1 MKIKFKKALSEK
13 LKDMGLTEKAID
25 DLVEIGCEGLKDDA
39 SDEDINQKVDLL
51 VPYAKIMQ
59 GEITRKTRK
68 TTTHNQ
74 TEPPKDGEVEGED
87 ARIAAIIAKQ
97 LAPLTETVNSLKA
110 ENEALK
116 AEKAKGERS
125 ALIAEKAKKLG
136 IPDFLLK
143 NLVAS
148 DGDTSKFEAG
158 IWYREGGAGKNG
170 GFGVHIFSAVPGLD
184 DPMIEQLLVR
194 RRRGSSAGRAR

>member
-51 VPYAKIMQ
+51 VPYAKVMQ

-68 TTTHNQ
+68 PNHQTKTT
-74 TEPPKDGEVEGED
+74 EEVEVEGEQD
-87 ARIAAIIAKQ
+87 AKIAAIIAKQ
-97 LAPLTETVNSLKA
+97 LAPLTQSINDLKA

-116 AEKAKGERS
+116 AAKAKGERD
-125 ALIAEKAKKLG
+125 AQIAEKAKNLG
-136 IPDFLLK
+136 IPEFLLK
-143 NLVAS
+143 DRTFPEDADLDKVLGDFKNDLVSHNLMP
-148 DGDTSKFEAG
+148 K
-158 IWYREGGAGKNG
+158 GAAQETGK
-170 GFGVHIFSAVPGLD
+170 IEDQMKADADAWAKGLPD
-184 DPMIEQLLVR
+184 NN
-194 RRRGSSAGRAR
+194 

>member
-25 DLVEIGCEGLKDDA
+25 DLVELGCKGLKDDS
-39 SDEDINQKVDLL
+39 SDEDINKAVDLL
-51 VPYAKIMQ
+51 VPYAKVMQ

-68 TTTHNQ
+68 PNHNQ
-74 TEPPKDGEVEGED
+74 TETHEDEVQVEGED
-87 ARIAAIIAKQ
+87 AKIAAIIAKQ
-97 LAPLTETVNSLKA
+97 LAPITEQLKTLQS
-110 ENEALK
+110 ENDALK

-143 NLVAS
+143 GRTFADDADLDKELGDFKNELVSHSLMPKDAAQE
-148 DGDTSKFEAG
+148 T
-158 IWYREGGAGKNG
+158 GK
-170 GFGVHIFSAVPGLD
+170 VEDQMKADADAWAKGLPD
-184 DPMIEQLLVR
+184 NN
-194 RRRGSSAGRAR
+194 

>member
-51 VPYAKIMQ
+51 VPYAKVMQ

-68 TTTHNQ
+68 PNHQTKTT
-74 TEPPKDGEVEGED
+74 EEVEVEGEQD
-87 ARIAAIIAKQ
+87 AKIAAIIAKQ
-97 LAPLTETVNSLKA
+97 LAPLTQSINDLKA

-116 AEKAKGERS
+116 AAKAKGERD
-125 ALIAEKAKKLG
+125 AQIAEKAKKLG
-136 IPDFLLK
+136 IPEFLLK
-143 NLVAS
+143 DRTFPEDADLDKVLGDFKNDLVSHNLMPKGAAQETGKIEDQMKS
-148 DGDTSKFEAG
+148 DADAWAK
-158 IWYREGGAGKNG
+158 
-170 GFGVHIFSAVPGLD
+170 GLPD
-184 DPMIEQLLVR
+184 NN
-194 RRRGSSAGRAR
+194 

>member
-51 VPYAKIMQ
+51 VPYAKVMQ

-68 TTTHNQ
+68 PNHQTKTT
-74 TEPPKDGEVEGED
+74 EEVEVEGEQD
-87 ARIAAIIAKQ
+87 AKIAAIIAKQ
-97 LAPLTETVNSLKA
+97 LAPLTQSINDLKA

-116 AEKAKGERS
+116 AAKAKGERD
-125 ALIAEKAKKLG
+125 AQIAEKAKKLG
-136 IPDFLLK
+136 IPEFLLK
-143 NLVAS
+143 DRTFPEDADLDKVLGDFKNDLVSHNLMP
-148 DGDTSKFEAG
+148 K
-158 IWYREGGAGKNG
+158 GAAQETGK
-170 GFGVHIFSAVPGLD
+170 IEDQMKADADAWTKGLPD
-184 DPMIEQLLVR
+184 NN
-194 RRRGSSAGRAR
+194 

>member
-51 VPYAKIMQ
+51 VPYAKVMQ

-68 TTTHNQ
+68 PNHQTKTT
-74 TEPPKDGEVEGED
+74 EEVEVEGEQD
-87 ARIAAIIAKQ
+87 AKIAAIIAKQ
-97 LAPLTETVNSLKA
+97 LEPLTKSINDLKA

-116 AEKAKGERS
+116 AAKAKGERD
-125 ALIAEKAKKLG
+125 AQIAEKAKKLG
-136 IPDFLLK
+136 IPEFLLK
-143 NLVAS
+143 DRTFPEDADLDKVLGDFKNDLVSHNLMP
-148 DGDTSKFEAG
+148 K
-158 IWYREGGAGKNG
+158 GAAQETGK
-170 GFGVHIFSAVPGLD
+170 IEDQMKADADAWAKGLPD
-184 DPMIEQLLVR
+184 NN
-194 RRRGSSAGRAR
+194 

>member
-51 VPYAKIMQ
+51 VPYAKVMQ

-68 TTTHNQ
+68 PNHQTKTT
-74 TEPPKDGEVEGED
+74 EEVEVEGEQD
-87 ARIAAIIAKQ
+87 AKIAAIIAKQ
-97 LAPLTETVNSLKA
+97 LAPLTQSINDLKA

-116 AEKAKGERS
+116 AAKAKGERDTQ
-125 ALIAEKAKKLG
+125 IAEKAKKLG
-136 IPDFLLK
+136 IPEFLLK
-143 NLVAS
+143 DRTFPEDADLDKVLGDFKNDLVSHNLMP
-148 DGDTSKFEAG
+148 K
-158 IWYREGGAGKNG
+158 GAAQETGK
-170 GFGVHIFSAVPGLD
+170 IEDQMKADADAWAKGLPD
-184 DPMIEQLLVR
+184 NN
-194 RRRGSSAGRAR
+194 